1 MAAPGDPT
9 SATLLPG
16 GVSFRQPQR
25 AQDNFQRISERAPRE
40 LLATLVTLLADVP
53 DSDSALNLFQ
63 RLCASV
69 DDDVLRLLQREPVL
83 VHYALS
89 VFAHSQYLGDAL
101 IRNPDLF
108 AILAR
113 DKGLDREH
121 TREEFHEYFAR
132 LRARSPEDD
141 LSNLL
146 ARFKKREYIRIML
159 RDLLGIATLADTTSE
174 ISALSD
180 VLIEE
185 ALRDVQS
192 RMHNRFGPLQHV
204 DEHGRIV
211 NTRFTAL
218 SLGKLGGNELNYS
231 SDVDLLFLFE
241 DGPNVPDVRLTNRE
255 YCVRLAQEVTAVLSS
270 TCLEGPVFRVD
281 LRLRPQGSEGDPA
294 ISLQHA
300 LRYYSHVAQD
310 WELQAL
316 IKVRHSAGDR
326 TLAREFIRTVQ
337 PLVYRRELNFS
348 ALETTLIAR
357 RKQNEKHRSKKLKR
371 SSSQTI
377 DVKIDPGGIREI
389 EFLVQCL
396 QRVHGG
402 VEPWLRSGGTMFSL
416 QKLHDKGHIT
426 VHDFHLLTS
435 TYGFLRTIEHRLQL
449 KNGQQRHHLP
459 LDPQELQILANSV
472 DPDRAF
478 TPREFVDEIRRRLT
492 KVSDLYRRII
502 HQQRASA
509 ESGTLFALQ
518 PPEIVSSETAIIQVL
533 SRLRVEC
540 PEAYEIASD
549 PAIHPVTRKN
559 LHRFLSSSLTSSRRY
574 AILLEHASKLRSAM
588 RLFRLSEFLTDI
600 LIQHPEELADL
611 QQAFP
616 AKVSDPPLLAFNSQP
631 ATDPVFEYAARA
643 ESIEESMAM
652 LRRHYRHTTFVAG
665 AEDVVQGKV
674 VYETLAASTRS
685 AEFAIRAAHLASG
698 SPNLAVWALGRLGS
712 REFDLLSDA
721 DLLFVRDDS
730 SEVEHCTR
738 SAEKI
743 VHLLAAYTT
752 DGSVFPVDTR
762 LRPHGGQGD
771 LVVTA
776 RQLQHYLSHEAQAW
790 EALTYTK
797 LRHIAGPCHLERG
810 EHWNWI
816 FDRFAAAPEFAA
828 HVREMRQRLQGS
840 ASDDFKVGSGGLYDI
855 DFVIAFLAIRNRV
868 PLPPDTMRARLH
880 HLESAGVLSSTD
892 AAQLDYAAE
901 FLRATEHAVRLVTA
915 STRKSL
921 PTSDHGC
928 EAVQE
933 LVYRAVRREIHN
945 GIEQQLR
952 STLNQI
958 RALYDRLLA
967 G

>member
-9 SATLLPG
+9 SAALLPG
-16 GVSFRQPQR
+16 NVPFRQPQR
-25 AQDNFQRISERAPRE
+25 AHDNFQRISERAPRE
-40 LLATLVTLLADVP
+40 LLATLVTLLSDVP
-53 DSDSALNLFQ
+53 DPDSALNLLQ
-63 RLCASV
+63 RLCESV
-69 DDDVLRLLQREPVL
+69 GDDVLRLLQREPVL

-108 AILAR
+108 ASLAR

-132 LRARSPEDD
+132 LRARSAERDV
-141 LSNLL
+141 SALL
-146 ARFKKREYIRIML
+146 ARFKKREYIRIVL

-192 RMHNRFGPLQHV
+192 RMRNRFGDCQHV
-204 DEHGRIV
+204 DVNGRIV
-211 NTRFTAL
+211 HTRFTAL

-241 DGPNVPDVRLTNRE
+241 DGGDVPGAALTNRE
-255 YCVRLAQEVTAVLSS
+255 YCVRLAQEVTSVLSS
-270 TCLEGPVFRVD
+270 TGSEGPVFRVD

-300 LRYYSHVAQD
+300 LRYYSQVAHD

-326 TLAREFIRTVQ
+326 TLAREFMRTVQ
-337 PLVYRRELNFS
+337 PLVYRGELNFS
-348 ALETTLIAR
+348 AIETALIAR
-357 RKQNEKHRSKKLKR
+357 RKQNEKHRSTKPKR

-402 VEPWLRSGGTMFSL
+402 VEPWLRSGGTLFSL

-426 VHDFHLLTS
+426 GHDFHLLTS
-435 TYGFLRTIEHRLQL
+435 TYEFLRTIEHRLQL
-449 KNGQQRHHLP
+449 KTGQQRHHLP
-459 LDPQELQILANSV
+459 SDPQELQILADSV

-478 TPREFVDEIRRRLT
+478 TPGEFVNEVQRRLT
-492 KVSDLYRRII
+492 KVSDLYRRIV

-509 ESGTLFALQ
+509 ETGTQFALQ
-518 PPEIVSSETAIIQVL
+518 PPEIVSSETAITQVL

-549 PAIHPVTRKN
+549 PEIHPVARKN
-559 LHRFLSSSLTSSRRY
+559 LHRFLSSALTSSRRY
-574 AILLEHASKLRSAM
+574 AILLHHAQNLRSAM
-588 RLFRLSEFLTDI
+588 LLFSVSEFLTDI
-600 LIQHPEELADL
+600 LVRHPEELAAL
-611 QQAFP
+611 QHP
-616 AKVSDPPLLAFNSQP
+616 SKKGTSDPTLLAFDSEP
-631 ATDPVFEYAARA
+631 AADPVFEYAAMA
-643 ESIEESMAM
+643 KSTEESMAM
-652 LRRHYRHTTFVAG
+652 LRRHYRHTTFVGG
-665 AEDVVQGKV
+665 AEDVAEGRG
-674 VYETLAASTRS
+674 VYESLGTSTRA
-685 AEFAIRAAHLASG
+685 AESAIRAAHLASDSG
-698 SPNLAVWALGRLGS
+698 NLAIWALGRLGS
-712 REFDLLSDA
+712 TEFDLLSDA
-721 DLLFVRDDS
+721 DLLFLCNDS
-730 SEVEHCTR
+730 SEVELCTR
-738 SAEKI
+738 SSEKI

-771 LVVTA
+771 LVVTT
-776 RQLQHYLSHEAQAW
+776 RQLQHYLSNEAQAW

-797 LRHIAGPCHLERG
+797 LRHIAGPYGLRPA
-810 EHWNWI
+810 EHWEWI
-816 FDRFAAAPEFAA
+816 FNRFASAPEFAA
-828 HVREMRQRLQGS
+828 QVREMRERLQGS
-840 ASDDFKVGSGGLYDI
+840 ARDDFKVGPGGLYDI
-855 DFVIAFLAIRNRV
+855 DFIIAFLAIRNRV
-868 PLPPDTMRARLH
+868 PLLPATMRVRLR
-880 HLESAGVLSSTD
+880 HLESAGVLSSED
-892 AAQLDYAAE
+892 AVQLDFAAE

-915 STRKSL
+915 TTRKSL
-921 PTSDHGC
+921 PNSDHGRA
-928 EAVQE
+928 AVQQ
-933 LVYRAVRREIHN
+933 LVTRALKREIQH
-945 GIEQQLR
+945 GMEQELR
-952 STLNQI
+952 CTLSQV
-958 RALYDRLLA
+958 RALYERLLA

>member
-9 SATLLPG
+9 SAPLLPG
-16 GVSFRQPQR
+16 NVRFRQAQR
-25 AQDNFQRISERAPRE
+25 ARENFQRISERAPRE
-40 LLATLVTLLADVP
+40 LLAVLVTLLTDLP
-53 DSDSALNLFQ
+53 DPDSALNLFQ
-63 RLCASV
+63 RFCESAT
-69 DDDVLRLLQREPVL
+69 DDVLRQLQREPVL

-113 DKGLDREH
+113 DKGVDREH
-121 TREEFHEYFAR
+121 TREEFHEHFAR
-132 LRARSPEDD
+132 LRARSSESDF
-141 LSNLL
+141 SALL
-146 ARFKKREYIRIML
+146 ARFKKREYVRIML

-185 ALRDVQS
+185 ALRDAQS
-192 RMHNRFGPLQHV
+192 RMRNRFGASQHL

-211 NTRFTAL
+211 DTRFTVL

-241 DGPNVPDVRLTNRE
+241 DGPGVSGAALTNRE
-255 YCVRLAQEVTAVLSS
+255 YCVRLAQEVTTVLSS
-270 TCLEGPVFRVD
+270 TWSEGLVFRVD

-300 LRYYSHVAQD
+300 LRYYSQVAQD

-337 PLVYRRELNFS
+337 PLVYRGELNFS
-348 ALETTLIAR
+348 AIETALIAR
-357 RKQNEKHRSKKLKR
+357 RKQNEKHRSTKLKR
-371 SSSQTI
+371 SSSQSI

-402 VEPWLRSGGTMFSL
+402 VEPWLRSGGTLFSL

-426 VHDFHLLTS
+426 GHDFHLLTS
-435 TYGFLRTIEHRLQL
+435 TYEFLRTVEHRLQL

-459 LDPQELQILANSV
+459 SDPQELQILADSV

-478 TPREFVDEIRRRLT
+478 TPAGFVDGVQRRLT
-492 KVSDLYRRII
+492 RVSDIYRRII

-518 PPEIVSSETAIIQVL
+518 PPEIVSSETAITQVL

-540 PEAYEIASD
+540 PEGYEIASD

-559 LHRFLSSSLTSSRRY
+559 LHRFLSSALTSSRRF
-574 AILLEHASKLRSAM
+574 AILLEHASKLRSATQ
-588 RLFRLSEFLTDI
+588 LFRLSEFLTDI
-600 LIQHPEELADL
+600 LIGHPEEVAVL
-611 QQAFP
+611 QHPLKTKTVAP
-616 AKVSDPPLLAFNSQP
+616 TLLALDSEP
-631 ATDPVFEYAARA
+631 AADPVFEYAATS
-643 ESIEESMAM
+643 ESMEEAMAM
-652 LRRHYRHTTFVAG
+652 LRRHYRHTVFVAG
-665 AEDVVQGKV
+665 ADEVAQGRGA
-674 VYETLAASTRS
+674 YESLAASTRAAES
-685 AEFAIRAAHLASG
+685 AMRAAHLAAG
-698 SPNLAVWALGRLGS
+698 SPNLSIWALGRLGS

-721 DLLFVRDDS
+721 DLLFVCNDS

-762 LRPHGGQGD
+762 LRPHGNQGD
-771 LVVTA
+771 LVVTT
-776 RQLQHYLSHEAQAW
+776 RQLHHYLTQEAQAW

-797 LRHIAGPCHLERG
+797 LRHIAGPSHLERG
-810 EHWNWI
+810 EHWDWI
-816 FDRFAAAPEFAA
+816 FERFADAPEFVLR
-828 HVREMRQRLQGS
+828 VREMRERLQGS
-840 ASDDFKVGSGGLYDI
+840 AKDDFKVGPGGLYDI
-855 DFVIAFLAIRNRV
+855 DFIIAFLAIRNRV
-868 PLPPDTMRARLH
+868 AVAPDTMRMRIRN
-880 HLESAGVLSSTD
+880 LESAGVLSSAD
-892 AAQLDYAAE
+892 AEQLDSAAE
-901 FLRATEHAVRLVTA
+901 FLRATEHAVRLATA
-915 STRKSL
+915 TTRKSL
-921 PTSDHGC
+921 PNSDHGR

-933 LVYRAVRREIHN
+933 LVSRALEREISQ
-945 GIEQQLR
+945 GIEQELR
-952 STLNQI
+952 ATLKQI
-958 RALYDRLLA
+958 RALYDRLLL